1 MEKPVAREY
10 KLSWQKVNEM
20 KAIIVDDERNSCE
33 SLKVLLLEFCKDVE
47 VADMC
52 QTIAAAIVSIKKH
65 RPDVVFLDI
74 NMKGENGFDLLDKVK
89 PIDFEIVFATAYSE
103 YAIRAFKFSAID
115 YLLKP
120 IDVEELR
127 STIDKV
133 RKAKRADAKQRYEQL
148 RDNLKSPNDPSIK
161 LALPSLEGLTFVT
174 TSEIVYCQADSNYT
188 TFYLADGAKII
199 VSQTLKEYEELLSPY
214 RFFRIHHSY
223 LINLDAI
230 KQYVRG
236 EGGHVVMSN
245 DVRLDVSKR
254 RKDEFLGLFK
264 R

>member
-1 MEKPVAREY
+1 
-10 KLSWQKVNEM
+10 M

-33 SLKVLLLEFCKDVE
+33 SLKVLLQDFCEDVQ
-47 VADMC
+47 VADTC
-52 QTIAAAIVSIKKH
+52 QTIAAAITSIKKH

-74 NMKGENGFDLLDKVK
+74 NMKGENGFELLEKMK
-89 PIDFEIVFATAYSE
+89 PIEFEIVFATAYSE

-120 IDVEELR
+120 IDIEELR

-133 RKAKRADAKQRYEQL
+133 RSTKRVETKQRYDQL
-148 RDNLKSPNDPSIK
+148 IDNLKSPHNPAFK
-161 LALPSLEGLTFVT
+161 LALPSLEGLTFVK
-174 TSEIVYCQADSNYT
+174 TSEIVYCKADSNYT
-188 TFYLADGAKII
+188 TFFLTDGAKII
-199 VSQTLKEYEELLSPY
+199 VSQTLKEYEELLFPY

-223 LINLDAI
+223 LINLDSI

-236 EGGHVVMSN
+236 DGGHVVMSN

-254 RKDEFLGLFK
+254 RKDEFLSLFK